1 MELGHLS
8 SEVALDLIAKTDR
21 DDLACASYRPIEVV
35 DQRVAAILEGEANDL
50 QAHDAARG

>member
-21 DDLACASYRPIEVV
+21 DDLACASYRPTEVV